1 MANHILIV
9 KLSSLGDVI
18 HTLPAAQALKRRFPE
33 SRITWAVERAH
44 SGVLR
49 GLPFIDEVIEWDR
62 RTWHTLGDFLGRLR
76 KRNWDLAIDFQG
88 LFRSGFTAWAA
99 RAKRRLGFAPL
110 RECAHWF
117 YNERV
122 PTPRQPLHAV
132 EKYLSLI
139 EPLGATYPGLPL
151 VRGYLSHDTFAKSPA
166 SDVAQRNHG
175 ANYVPTGPEM
185 FPLLSAQSDREDV
198 DAWLAVRDF
207 DPSRERLVV
216 LNPHCR
222 KEANIWPAERF
233 AQLADRLLAEP
244 ETRVAVSGGPIAK
257 ELCDAIAARHGER
270 VWRADGAFSL
280 LGSAELIRRASAF
293 VTGDTGPMHIAAAVG
308 TPIVAMFGPADP
320 LKTGP
325 YAADAVVI
333 SKRLKCAP
341 CFAKTCPL
349 TDTPKKCMTD
359 IGVDEVFSATLAQI
373 ERRRSPNEADTNTS
387 RRRSA

>member
-62 RTWHTLGDFLGRLR
+62 RTWRTLSDFLGRLR

-122 PTPRQPLHAV
+122 PTPRVPLHAV
-132 EKYLSLI
+132 EKYLKLI
-139 EPLGATYPGLPL
+139 EPLGASYPGLPL
-151 VRGYLSHDTFAKSPA
+151 RRGYLQHGTSANPQA
-166 SDVAQRNHG
+166 AVRSDVRDQAP
-175 ANYVPTGPEM
+175 YVPSGPEM
-185 FPLLSAQSDREDV
+185 FPLLTADADREDV
-198 DAWLAVRDF
+198 DNWLAARDF

-222 KEANIWPAERF
+222 KEANTWPAERF
-233 AQLADRLLAEP
+233 AALADRLLGEP

-257 ELCDAIAARHGER
+257 ELCDVIAAKHGDR

-308 TPIVAMFGPADP
+308 TSIVALFGPADP
-320 LKTGP
+320 LRTGP
-325 YAADAVVI
+325 YAADAVVLT
-333 SKRLKCAP
+333 KRLPCAP
-341 CFAKTCPL
+341 CFAKQCPL
-349 TDTPKKCMTD
+349 TATPKKCLTD
-359 IGVDEVFSATLAQI
+359 IGVDEVFAATLGQM
-373 ERRRSPNEADTNTS
+373 RRANTPDRDATS
-387 RRRSA
+387 THRRRSA

>member
-18 HTLPAAQALKRRFPE
+18 HTLPAVQALKRRFPE

-62 RTWHTLGDFLGRLR
+62 HTWRTLGDFLGRLR

-117 YNERV
+117 YNEHV
-122 PTPRQPLHAV
+122 PTPRAPLHAV
-132 EKYLSLI
+132 EKYLKLI
-139 EPLGATYPGLPL
+139 EPLGASYPGLPL
-151 VRGYLSHDTFAKSPA
+151 ERKYLAPA
-166 SDVAQRNHG
+166 NATMSSA
-175 ANYVPTGPEM
+175 AATKAFVPTGPEM
-185 FPLLSAQSDREDV
+185 FPLRTADADREDV
-198 DAWLAVRDF
+198 DKWLAARDF

-233 AQLADRLLAEP
+233 AALADRLLGEP
-244 ETRVAVSGGPIAK
+244 DTRVALSGGPIAK
-257 ELCDAIAARHGER
+257 ELCDVIAAKHGDR

-308 TPIVAMFGPADP
+308 TPIVALFGPADP
-320 LKTGP
+320 LRTGP
-325 YAADAVVI
+325 YAADAVVLT
-333 SKRLKCAP
+333 KRLPCAP
-341 CFAKTCPL
+341 CFAKQCPL
-349 TDTPKKCMTD
+349 TATPKKCLTD
-359 IGVDEVFSATLAQI
+359 IGVDEVFAATLGQLRVAGTKDD
-373 ERRRSPNEADTNTS
+373 RDANPN